1 MKKRKISIGELIDFL
16 SSDLLELH
24 GNIHGVYIDNIA
36 DTERVNETTLDWIN
50 PAKVNKQEIAESSKA
65 KVILVDSS
73 IVFSPELQTLNKV
86 LLVVDNPRLTISK
99 IIAEFFIEKKSSFIH
114 PSVVFDS
121 EALIDETAYID
132 AGCVIGKAKIGKY
145 TIIRA
150 NVCIYDDTSIGDNC
164 IIQAGTVIGT
174 DGLGCNREDDGT
186 LIKFPHLGG
195 VIIGNNVEIGANCH
209 IARGA
214 LSNTI
219 ISDGCKLNGMCF
231 IAHNC
236 VLEKNVWIT
245 GSTMLSGSTHVGA
258 NTTIYSNVV
267 VREQTN
273 IGEYAVIGM
282 GSVVTK
288 HVPACETWVGNPA
301 HKLDKK

>member
-1 MKKRKISIGELIDFL
+1 MKAKKIPVKEIVHFL
-16 SSDLLELH
+16 GKTIMSVYGDYSD
-24 GNIHGVYIDNIA
+24 VFIDNVA
-36 DTERVNETTLDWIN
+36 DIERVNETTLDWIN
-50 PAKVNKQEIAESSKA
+50 PAKVNKQEIAETSKA

-73 IVFSPELQTLNKV
+73 IEYSPKLHSQKKV
-86 LLVVDNPRLTISK
+86 ILLVDNPRLSLSK
-99 IIAEFFIEKKSSFIH
+99 IISEFFIEKKSSFIH

-132 AGCVIGKAKIGKY
+132 AGCVIGKAKIGKH
-145 TIIRA
+145 TMIRA
-150 NVCIYDDTSIGDNC
+150 NVSIYDDTTIGDNC

-174 DGLGCNREDDGT
+174 DGLGCNREADGT

-195 VIIGNNVEIGANCH
+195 VIIGNNVEIGANCQV
-209 IARGA
+209 ARGA

-258 NTTIYSNVV
+258 NVTIFSNVV
-267 VREQTN
+267 VREKTK
-273 IGEYAVIGM
+273 IGEGATVGM
-282 GSVVTK
+282 GAVVTK
-288 HVPACETWVGNPA
+288 NIPAGETWVGNPA

>member
-1 MKKRKISIGELIDFL
+1 MKTKRITVKEIVDFL
-16 SSDLLELH
+16 DKTLMSVYGDYSD
-24 GNIHGVYIDNIA
+24 VFIDNVA
-36 DTERVNETTLDWIN
+36 DMERVNETTLDWIN

-65 KVILVDSS
+65 KVMVVDSS
-73 IVFSPELQTLNKV
+73 IDYSTELHSHKKV
-86 LLVVDNPRLTISK
+86 ILVVNNPRLTISK

-114 PSVVFDS
+114 PSVVFNS

-132 AGCVIGKAKIGKY
+132 AGCVIGKARIGKY
-145 TIIRA
+145 TMIRA
-150 NVCIYDDTSIGDNC
+150 NVCIYDDTTIGDNC

-258 NTTIYSNVV
+258 NATIFSNVV

-273 IGEYAVIGM
+273 IGENAIVGM
-282 GSVVTK
+282 GAVVTK
-288 HVPACETWVGNPA
+288 NIPAGETWVGNPA

>member
-1 MKKRKISIGELIDFL
+1 MKIKKISIQEIIDFL
-16 SSDLLELH
+16 GDNILILY
-24 GNIHGVYIDNIA
+24 GNTKGVFVDNIA
-36 DTERVNETTLDWIN
+36 DAERVNETTLDWIN
-50 PAKVNKQEIAESSKA
+50 PSKTNKQEIAEKSKA
-65 KVILVDSS
+65 KVMLVDPTIEYSTK
-73 IVFSPELQTLNKV
+73 LQDTDKV
-86 LLVVDNPRLTISK
+86 LIVVVRPKMTLAK
-99 IIAEFFIEKKSSFIH
+99 IINEFFLEKKISFIH
-114 PSVVFDS
+114 PTAVIDN
-121 EALIDETAYID
+121 EAIIDETAFID
-132 AGCVIGKAKIGKY
+132 AGCVIGKATIGKS
-145 TIIRA
+145 TVIRA
-150 NVCIYDDTSIGDNC
+150 NVCIYDDVTIGDNC
-164 IIQAGTVIGT
+164 IIQAGSVIGT
-174 DGLGCNREDDGT
+174 DGLGCSRETDGA

-195 VIIGNNVEIGANCH
+195 VIISNNVEIGANCQ

-258 NTTIYSNVV
+258 NATIFSNVV

-273 IGEYAVIGM
+273 IGEGAIIGM

-288 HVPACETWVGNPA
+288 HIPAGETWVGNPA
-301 HKLDKK
+301 RKMEKK